1 MADDG
6 MDLDEKD
13 FGLSSLKKLK
23 DTVKSCVH
31 TLMSGDEDEEEK
43 EMDRTDQYDFGHSQR
58 GVALIVCNEKF
69 QHVQPRVGADLD
81 AESFYKTF
89 RKLGFEDI
97 RTKYNMTDTDMRDW
111 FTAVSQEDHSE
122 RDCLAVAITSH
133 GEKYTQVDPRRY
145 NVSVERDTILGSQ
158 GAVYTEELV
167 EKFSDDNCP
176 SLRGKPRIFFLQ
188 ACRGVML
195 DPGVTVTEDMDVVDA
210 MTEPEYII
218 SPAPCFKDFCIVYAT
233 PPGFYA
239 FRRPTTG
246 SWFVTG
252 LRDVIE
258 NADLTKHNL
267 LQLMTKV
274 INHVARQF
282 ESHSPQL
289 DIDGKKQSGCIYSM
303 LIKDVYFSPKPLGE
317 EPL

>member
-23 DTVKSCVH
+23 DTVKSCVY

-58 GVALIVCNEKF
+58 
-69 QHVQPRVGADLD
+69 
-81 AESFYKTF
+81 
-89 RKLGFEDI
+89 
-97 RTKYNMTDTDMRDW
+97 
-111 FTAVSQEDHSE
+111 VSQEDHSE
-122 RDCLAVAITSH
+122 CDCLAVAITSH

-145 NVSVERDTILGSQ
+145 NVSVERDIILGSQ

-176 SLRGKPRIFFLQ
+176 SLRGKPRIFLLQ

-210 MTEPEYII
+210 MTEPEYTI

-303 LIKDVYFSPKPLGE
+303 LTKDVYFSPKPLGD